1 MAFATSK
8 PLTPVRSSQ
17 LPLTPCRDAH
27 VTEALAFINYR
38 CTFYAYVLD
47 QSLTVIVVPAD
58 HPIIRTAATDG
69 ARLWINAA
77 FAARLTV
84 PQLAFVICH
93 EIEHYMS
100 DDTGKLHHY
109 EATGVVPSLAK
120 PGTMHPYDQRTMN
133 IALDAIHNGR
143 LITNTFLQMPR
154 NADGSVLGILM
165 DGSDG
170 EPAIDP
176 FADTFLHAY
185 DLLISAPPPPPPPS
199 SPSKGKSGPNPPG
212 DPGAT
217 PSGAPDQPEPGD
229 QPGDDG
235 DSLDVHVIND
245 LPDAPD
251 STDPVEKL
259 KREQI
264 ITNAAAAAELRQPG
278 STPMHVKGML
288 RQFKDDRQVEW
299 TTHLRE
305 LMTRAMSGPT
315 KRDWTRLDT
324 RRLQFHGVVCPPTQP
339 KQTKP
344 IAFIIDTSGSTA
356 KYRERFLTEA
366 AGLASEMLPQEL
378 TLIFI
383 DTRIQ
388 RIDHYKPKAFV
399 EQAQSLAGVE
409 WPEGGGTNLDAAFT
423 RVASLDPPPAAVVTL
438 TDSELTWP
446 TVNPLPSAV
455 FLTATTGHGSHHPSW
470 MTVIP
475 ITK

>member
-1 MAFATSK
+1 MA
-8 PLTPVRSSQ
+8 
-17 LPLTPCRDAH
+17 PCRNQH
-27 VTEALAFINYR
+27 VIDALAFINYR

-58 HPIIRTAATDG
+58 NPFIRTAATDG
-69 ARLWINAA
+69 VRLWINEA

-93 EIEHYMS
+93 EVEHYMA
-100 DDTGKLHHY
+100 DDTGKMHHY
-109 EATGVVPSLAK
+109 DATKTVPSLAK
-120 PGTMHPYDQRTMN
+120 PGTMHPYSQRVLN

-143 LITNTFLQMPR
+143 LVTNTFLTMPT
-154 NADGSVLGILM
+154 NPDGSVLGVLM

-185 DLLISAPPPPPPPS
+185 DILMANPSPPPPPPP
-199 SPSKGKSGPNPPG
+199 PEKGKGKGAGPNP
-212 DPGAT
+212 
-217 PSGAPDQPEPGD
+217 
-229 QPGDDG
+229 QPGDDSAPG
-235 DSLDVHVIND
+235 DPATPGDDADEESDLDVHVIND

-259 KREQI
+259 KREQV

-299 TTHLRE
+299 TVHLRE

-339 KQTKP
+339 RQTKP

-356 KYRERFLTEA
+356 SYRARFLTEA
-366 AGLASEMLPQEL
+366 VGLASEMLPQEI

-388 RIDHYKPKAFV
+388 RIDTYKPKAFV

-409 WPEGGGTNLDAAFT
+409 WPSGGGTNLDAAFERIAT
-423 RVASLDPPPAAVVTL
+423 LDTPPAAVVTL
-438 TDSELTWP
+438 TDSELSWP
-446 TVNPLPSAV
+446 DADPLPGCV
-455 FLTATTGHGSHHPSW
+455 FLTATIGHDQHHPAW